1 MAEQSSA
8 FAIRDVT
15 VVDGTGGPAV
25 PSQAVIVEGTRI
37 SWIGPVGH
45 LAGGDRLTVTEG
57 DGRFL
62 LPGLI
67 NCHVHLCH
75 DGAPNL
81 FAQAQADSPT
91 AATLRGFLNLQL
103 TLLSGVTTV
112 RDCGAA
118 GGVAIELS
126 RAVESGLITGPR
138 VLAAGRV
145 ITMTGG
151 HGYFMG
157 READG
162 ADAVR
167 AATRAE
173 IKEGAHFIK
182 AMATGGVLTPGVT
195 PTQTALQP
203 DELEAVAREAHNS
216 GRRAACHAIGNA
228 GIKNA
233 VRAGID
239 SIEHAYY
246 LDDEALELMIDHST
260 YIVPTLLAG
269 HQIVSNGQAGR
280 VPPWITE
287 KSLASA
293 EHHRE
298 SFAAAVKSGLKIAA
312 GTDAGTPFNPHG
324 DLAAELKLMVDYG
337 LSPADAIVAAT
348 RNAAE
353 NLGLLDDTGTVEVG
367 KRADLILVDG
377 DPTADISCLSR
388 VSHVVSNGMSIGRL
402 GPGPGL
408 STSAGTAGPGKPR

>member
-1 MAEQSSA
+1 VTEQSSA
-8 FAIRDVT
+8 FAIRDVNLL
-15 VVDGTGGPAV
+15 DGTGGPAV
-25 PSQAVIVEGTRI
+25 PGQAVIVEGERI
-37 SWIGPVGH
+37 AWIGPVGQ
-45 LAGGDRLTVTEG
+45 LAGGEQLTVVEG
-57 DGRFL
+57 NGRSL
-62 LPGLI
+62 LPGLV

-75 DGAPNL
+75 DGAPDL
-81 FAQAQADSPT
+81 FAQARTDSPT
-91 AATLRGFLNLQL
+91 AASLRGFLNLQL
-103 TLLSGVTTV
+103 TLRSGVTTV

-118 GGVAIELS
+118 NGVAIELS
-126 RAVESGLITGPR
+126 RAIESGLITGPR

-151 HGYFMG
+151 HGYFIG

-162 ADAVR
+162 PYAVR

-182 AMATGGVLTPGVT
+182 AMATGGILTPGVT
-195 PTQTALQP
+195 PTQTALQQ
-203 DELEAVAREAHNS
+203 DELEAVAQEAHNS

-246 LDDEALELMIDHST
+246 LDDEALELMIDRGT
-260 YIVPTLLAG
+260 YIVPTLLPG
-269 HQIVSNGQAGR
+269 HRIISNGQAGR

-287 KSLASA
+287 KSLVSA
-293 EHHRE
+293 ERHRE

-337 LSPADAIVAAT
+337 LRPADAIVAAT

-353 NLGLLDDTGTVEVG
+353 NLGLLQDTGTIEVG

-377 DPTADISCLSR
+377 DPVADISYLSR
-388 VSHVVSNGMSIGRL
+388 VSHVVSNGTTIENRAWLRDS
-402 GPGPGL
+402 
-408 STSAGTAGPGKPR
+408 

>member
-1 MAEQSSA
+1 MADQPSA
-8 FAIRDVT
+8 FAIRDVNL
-15 VVDGTGGPAV
+15 VDGSGAPAV
-25 PSQAVIVEGTRI
+25 PGQAVIAEGTRI
-37 SWIGPVGH
+37 TWIGPSGQ
-45 LAGGDRLTVTEG
+45 LADGDRLTVIEG
-57 DGRFL
+57 RGRSL

-75 DGAPNL
+75 DGAPSL
-81 FAQAQADSPT
+81 FAQAQEDSPT
-91 AATLRGFLNLQL
+91 AASLRGFLNLQL
-103 TLLSGVTTV
+103 TLHSGVTTV

-118 GGVAIELS
+118 HGVAIELS
-126 RAVESGLITGPR
+126 RAVESGLVTGPR

-151 HGYFMG
+151 HGYFIG

-203 DELEAVAREAHNS
+203 DELAEVAREAHNS
-216 GRRAACHAIGNA
+216 GRRAACHAIGNE

-246 LDDEALELMIDHST
+246 LDDEALELIIDRGA
-260 YIVPTLLAG
+260 YVVPTLLAG
-269 HQIVSNGQAGR
+269 HQIVTNGQAGR

-287 KSLASA
+287 KSMASA
-293 EHHRE
+293 ERHRE

-337 LSPADAIVAAT
+337 LRPAEAVVAAT

-353 NLGLLDDTGTVEVG
+353 NLGLLDDTGTIEVG

-377 DPTADISCLSR
+377 DPTADITCLSR
-388 VSHVVSNGMSIGRL
+388 VSHVVSNGTTI
-402 GPGPGL
+402 
-408 STSAGTAGPGKPR
+408 KPSS